1 MPKLYSVRFDI
12 GEMLA
17 EYKVTLAALT
27 RFQAGVQSARPGFSL
42 PEGTQPYSERMNPAD
57 PPSRKKPAMIGLP
70 PSARGGRPADI
81 AAHASQVAQE
91 WEDVGENYV
100 RKRAREL
107 GIPEHMIGQPDY
119 DRDGTR
125 RAFDPLGQQ
134 GGGNTTGV
142 IVDSGVLNPELLK
155 GKKGGRIY
163 PRMTVKERIDST
175 LAHEYEELRAGG
187 KHVEALRSAAKTK
200 LSIMP
205 ESRRLCKAMAR

>member
-1 MPKLYSVRFDI
+1 MLELPRTSPSNLLTITGGTGSQRPTPAHHSAKLSTRKQV
-12 GEMLA
+12 LA
-17 EYKVTLAALT
+17 TSHFPV
-27 RFQAGVQSARPGFSL
+27 
-42 PEGTQPYSERMNPAD
+42 YSERMNPAD

-134 GGGNTTGV
+134 GGGNTTGA

-187 KHVEALRSAAKTK
+187 KHVEALRAAAKTK